1 MTETMERRQ
10 YAPLRIKKLP
20 VWREKPFI
28 FYYIIKSEKNQI
40 SGEKISRK
48 KRRTGSTSQE
58 SGMLKKEG
66 KIGRS
71 RRKKLFY

>member
-20 VWREKPFI
+20 VWREKPSI

-40 SGEKISRK
+40 SGEKI
-48 KRRTGSTSQE
+48 
-58 SGMLKKEG
+58 
-66 KIGRS
+66 
-71 RRKKLFY
+71 